1 MTSLSGARGRRLIAR
16 PGLRVDVEEFE
27 IPEPGPG
34 QMLVRVKRSQI
45 SAGSELNGLR
55 LLDEV
60 GHGERGLGYTL
71 VGVVERV
78 GSAVAGFRPGDR
90 VLAFGEHAS
99 HYIADLNDRTSWRSY
114 PDRLP
119 EEITDEQACFG
130 TLGDV
135 ALHSVR
141 RAALQIDESV
151 VVLGAGVVGQL
162 VIQFCR
168 LSGAYPIIAVDL
180 VPARLELARELGAS
194 HVIDAS
200 ATDVPAGVMAHT
212 GDSGAETVFHCSA
225 NPQILKTAMAAA
237 AKRGTVV
244 LTGSAPGPATIGLQE
259 ELLRRELTIV
269 GTYESGL
276 NEAHP
281 YWPWTRQRNRAA
293 CFRLIVQGHL
303 QVDSLVSHVVP
314 PERAQEIYRTLAAGG
329 EGWMS
334 VLFDWE

>member
-16 PGLRVDVEEFE
+16 PELRVDVEEFE

-78 GSAVAGFRPGDR
+78 GPAVTGFRPGDR

-99 HYIADLNDRTSWRSY
+99 HYVADLNDRTSWRSY

-119 EEITDEQACFG
+119 EGITDEQACFG

-194 HVIDAS
+194 QVIDAS
-200 ATDVPAGVMAHT
+200 AADVPAGVMALT
-212 GDSGAETVFHCSA
+212 GGSGAETVFHCSA
-225 NPQILKTAMAAA
+225 NPQLLQTAMAAA
-237 AKRGTVV
+237 AMRGTVV
-244 LTGSAPGPATIGLQE
+244 LTGSAPGLATIGLQD
-259 ELLRRELTIV
+259 ELLRHELTIV

-293 CFRLIVQGHL
+293 CFRLIAQGHL

-314 PERAQEIYRTLAAGG
+314 PERTQEIYHTLAAGG